1 MKELLTTNLV
11 TELLQVDQTTVYR
24 LLKNGRLPG
33 VKIGNQW
40 RFSRQAIEKYL
51 QGESSQPAK
60 QEESDSSS
68 VTILPLSTMQAV
80 QDICA
85 DIANIG
91 SVVTD
96 TNGNL
101 LTKISNPCQYCQLIL
116 NSHSG
121 RLACQASWKALAQQ
135 TNNALTFVT
144 CHAGLQYAYARV
156 NAEGA
161 EPAMLIA
168 GQFYVE
174 PPEFAEETARV
185 QKLAAK
191 HDLDLDALQQAVK
204 KITVLDKRKRRDITH
219 WLEKAA
225 RTFVKVAKE
234 RASLFDRFQRIVE
247 LSSLK

>member
-1 MKELLTTNLV
+1 MNDLLTTSQV

-33 VKIGNQW
+33 VKVGNQW
-40 RFSRQAIEKYL
+40 RFSRQAIETFL
-51 QGESSQPAK
+51 HGETSQPAE
-60 QEESDSSS
+60 QEESESPS
-68 VTILPLSTMQAV
+68 TNILPLTTMQAV

-85 DIANIG
+85 DVANIG

-96 TNGNL
+96 LNGNL
-101 LTKISNPCQYCQLIL
+101 LTKISNPCQFCQLIL
-116 NSHSG
+116 NSDSG
-121 RLACQASWKALAQQ
+121 RLACQASWRKLAQQ

-144 CHAGLQYAYARV
+144 CHAGLQYAYARI

-168 GQFYVE
+168 GQFYVDS
-174 PPEFAEETARV
+174 PELSEESARV
-185 QKLAAK
+185 EKLATK
-191 HDLDLDALQQAVK
+191 HDLDPNALQQAIK

-225 RTFVKVAKE
+225 RTFVKVAQE